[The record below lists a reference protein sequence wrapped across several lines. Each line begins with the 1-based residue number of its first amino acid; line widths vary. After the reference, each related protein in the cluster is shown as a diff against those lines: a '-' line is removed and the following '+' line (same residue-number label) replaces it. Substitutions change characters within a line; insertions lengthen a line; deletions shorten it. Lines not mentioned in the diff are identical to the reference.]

1 MSAGWVLLIGGIVL
15 GAGLAAVVSWMRR
28 RAAKGAQ
35 AEMEEAL
42 KGAFAQL
49 SLEALSKNT
58 DEFLKLAGEKFRGAM
73 ERSDQAIET
82 KKQLIDQTL
91 DEMRRELAGV
101 QGLVRAFEKDRE
113 NKFGE
118 LSESLKSA
126 AEQTAKLQQ
135 AADRLNNVL
144 SDTKQRGH
152 LGEKMTEDIL
162 RLVGF
167 VESVNFSRQEVQGE
181 GRPDYTFFL
190 PRDLKIN
197 MDVKFPLNSYKKFL
211 EAHSAVESDTYKKQ
225 FLTDTR
231 LRIKEVTSKNYIDPE
246 HGTVNYALLF
256 IPSEQAFAFIQEQD
270 PAAFEEALK
279 NRVICCSPLTLYAV
293 LVTIRQA
300 IDIFVIGQ
308 RTQSILEC
316 LGAFNKN
323 WDKFVASFDD
333 LGKRIDGVKKEYD
346 NLTTTRR
353 NVLERSLRKI
363 DDMREAEAPG
373 GASREASG
381 EAPGGASREAPGG
394 ASGEA
399 PGEAQAEAQA
409 GAQGLEEQGDA
420 D

>member
-1 MSAGWVLLIGGIVL
+1 MSTGWLLLIGGFVL
-15 GAGLAAVVSWMRR
+15 GAALAGVVAWVRR
-28 RAAKGAQ
+28 RGARRV
-35 AEMEEAL
+35 EEKAQETL
-42 KGAFAQL
+42 KGVFAQL
-49 SLEALSKNT
+49 SQEALSRNN
-58 DEFLKLAGEKFRGAM
+58 DAFLALAGEKLKATLAVGD
-73 ERSDQAIET
+73 EKIES
-82 KKQLIDQTL
+82 KKRLIDQTL
-91 DEMRRELAGV
+91 EEMRRELTGV
-101 QGLVRAFEKDRE
+101 QDLVRALEKDRE

-118 LSESLKSA
+118 LSESLKDA
-126 AEQTAKLQQ
+126 AQQTAKLQQ
-135 AADRLNNVL
+135 AADRLNSVL
-144 SDTKQRGH
+144 ADTKQRGY
-152 LGEKMTEDIL
+152 LGEKITEDIL

-167 VESVNFSRQEVQGE
+167 VENVNFAKQEVQGE

-197 MDVKFPLNSYKKFL
+197 MDVKFPLNSYKKYL
-211 EAHSAVESDTYKKQ
+211 EAQSSVERETYVKQ

-231 LRIKEVTSKNYIDPE
+231 LRVKEVTSRNYIDPE

-270 PAAFEEALK
+270 PGIFEDALK

-293 LVTIRQA
+293 LVTIRQS

-333 LGKRIDGVKKEYD
+333 LGKRIDAVKKEYD

-353 NVLERSLRKI
+353 NMLEKSLRKI
-363 DDMREAEAPG
+363 EDMRGAEFPAG
-373 GASREASG
+373 TEASG
-381 EAPGGASREAPGG
+381 GAPGLDTP
-394 ASGEA
+394 
-399 PGEAQAEAQA
+399 
-409 GAQGLEEQGDA
+409 GDA

>member
-1 MSAGWVLLIGGIVL
+1 MSAGWLLLIGGIVL
-15 GAGLAAVVSWMRR
+15 GAGLTAVVSWMRR
-28 RAAKGAQ
+28 RAAQGAQ
-35 AEMEEAL
+35 AKIEEAF

-58 DEFLKLAGEKFRGAM
+58 DEFLKLAGEKFRAAI
-73 ERSDQAIET
+73 ERNDQAVES

-91 DEMRRELAGV
+91 EEMRRELGGV
-101 QGLVRAFEKDRE
+101 QEMVRAFEKDRE

-135 AADRLNNVL
+135 AADRLNSVL

-152 LGEKMTEDIL
+152 LGEKITEDIL

-167 VESVNFSRQEVQGE
+167 VENVNYTKQETQGE
-181 GRPDYTFFL
+181 GRPDYTFLL

-197 MDVKFPLNSYKKFL
+197 MDVKFPLNNYKRFL
-211 EAHSAVESDTYKKQ
+211 ETRIDVERDAHRKQ
-225 FLTDTR
+225 FLVDTR
-231 LRIKEVTSKNYIDPE
+231 LRIKEVTSKNYIDPG

-270 PAAFEEALK
+270 PAIFEEALK

-293 LVTIRQA
+293 LVTIRQS

-333 LGKRIDGVKKEYD
+333 LGKRIDAVKKEYD

-363 DDMREAEAPG
+363 DDMREAQAQAEAPAG
-373 GASREASG
+373 TQTEAPAVASREAQVGASRET
-381 EAPGGASREAPGG
+381 
-394 ASGEA
+394 
-399 PGEAQAEAQA
+399 QV
-409 GAQGLEEQGDA
+409 GAQGLEDQSDA

>member
-1 MSAGWVLLIGGIVL
+1 MSAGWILLIGGIVL
-15 GAGLAAVVSWMRR
+15 GAGLTALLLWVRR
-28 RAAKGAQ
+28 RTARTEQ
-35 AEMEEAL
+35 ERVAETL

-49 SLEALSKNT
+49 SLEALSRNT
-58 DEFLKLAGEKFRGAM
+58 DEFLKLAGEKFRAAM
-73 ERSDQAIET
+73 EHSDQTIEG

-91 DEMRRELAGV
+91 DEMKGELARV
-101 QGLVRAFEKDRE
+101 QDLVRALEKDRE
-113 NKFGE
+113 HKFGE
-118 LSESLKSA
+118 LSASLKGA

-135 AADRLNNVL
+135 AADRLNSVL
-144 SDTKQRGH
+144 SDTKQRGY

-167 VESVNFSRQEVQGE
+167 VENVNFCKQEVQGE

-197 MDVKFPLNSYKKFL
+197 MDVKFPLNNYKKFL
-211 EAHSAVESDTYKKQ
+211 EAQSAVEREAHSRQ

-231 LRIKEVTSKNYIDPE
+231 LRVKEVTSRDYIDPE

-270 PAAFEEALK
+270 PGIFEEALK

-293 LVTIRQA
+293 LVTIRQS

-308 RTQSILEC
+308 RTQTILEC

-333 LGKRIDGVKKEYD
+333 LGKRIDAVKKEYD

-353 NVLERSLRKI
+353 NMLERSLRKI
-363 DDMREAEAPG
+363 EDMRGAEAP
-373 GASREASG
+373 
-381 EAPGGASREAPGG
+381 
-394 ASGEA
+394 
-399 PGEAQAEAQA
+399 AETT
-409 GAQGLEEQGDA
+409 GLEDEGDA

>member
-1 MSAGWVLLIGGIVL
+1 MNAGWLLLIGGIVL
-15 GAGLAAVVSWMRR
+15 GAALAGTVAWVRR
-28 RAAKGAQ
+28 RAARREEEKK
-35 AEMEEAL
+35 EEAL

-49 SLEALSKNT
+49 SQEALSRNN
-58 DEFLKLAGEKFRGAM
+58 DAFLALAGEKLKAALAVGD
-73 ERSDQAIET
+73 EKIEG
-82 KKQLIDQTL
+82 KKRLIDQTL
-91 DEMRRELAGV
+91 DEMKRELAGV
-101 QGLVRAFEKDRE
+101 QDLVRALEKDRE

-118 LSESLKSA
+118 LSESLKGA
-126 AEQTAKLQQ
+126 AAQTAKLQQ
-135 AADRLNNVL
+135 AADRLNSVL

-162 RLVGF
+162 QLVGF
-167 VESVNFSRQEVQGE
+167 VENVNFSKQVVQGE

-197 MDVKFPLNSYKKFL
+197 MDVKFPLSGYKKFL
-211 EAHSAVESDTYKKQ
+211 EAPSAVERETYHKQ

-231 LRIKEVTSKNYIDPE
+231 LRIKEVTSRDYIDPE

-270 PAAFEEALK
+270 PGIFEDALK

-293 LVTIRQA
+293 LVTIRQS

-323 WDKFVASFDD
+323 WEKFVVSFDD
-333 LGKRIDGVKKEYD
+333 LGKRIDAVKKEYD

-353 NVLERSLRKI
+353 NMLERSLRKI
-363 DDMREAEAPG
+363 ENMREAEVPARTP
-373 GASREASG
+373 G
-381 EAPGGASREAPGG
+381 EAQ
-394 ASGEA
+394 GEA
-399 PGEAQAEAQA
+399 PGEVQGVTPGEAQ
-409 GAQGLEEQGDA
+409 GVTPGLEDQGDA

>member
-1 MSAGWVLLIGGIVL
+1 MSASWLLLIGGIVL
-15 GAGLAAVVSWMRR
+15 GAGLTGIISWIRG
-28 RAAKGAQ
+28 RAAKREEEKSG
-35 AEMEEAL
+35 EAL
-42 KGAFAQL
+42 KGVFAQL
-49 SLEALSKNT
+49 SQEALSRNN
-58 DEFLKLAGEKFRGAM
+58 DAFLVLAGEKLKAALAVGDEKM
-73 ERSDQAIET
+73 EG
-82 KKQLIDQTL
+82 KKRLIDQTL

-101 QGLVRAFEKDRE
+101 QELVRTLEKDRE

-118 LSESLKSA
+118 LSESLKGA

-135 AADRLNNVL
+135 AADRLNSVL
-144 SDTKQRGH
+144 SDTKQRGY
-152 LGEKMTEDIL
+152 LGEKLTEDIL

-167 VESVNFSRQEVQGE
+167 VENVNFSKQEIQGE

-211 EAHSAVESDTYKKQ
+211 EAQSAVERDTYNKQ

-231 LRIKEVTSKNYIDPE
+231 LRIKEVTSRDYIDPE
-246 HGTVNYALLF
+246 RGTVNYALLF
-256 IPSEQAFAFIQEQD
+256 IPSEQAFGFIQEQD
-270 PAAFEEALK
+270 PAVFEEALK

-293 LVTIRQA
+293 LVTIRQS

-308 RTQSILEC
+308 RTQGILEC

-323 WDKFVASFDD
+323 WEKFTASFDD
-333 LGKRIDGVKKEYD
+333 LGRRIDAVKKEYD

-363 DDMREAEAPG
+363 EDMREA
-373 GASREASG
+373 
-381 EAPGGASREAPGG
+381 
-394 ASGEA
+394 
-399 PGEAQAEAQA
+399 
-409 GAQGLEEQGDA
+409 GAQGEARGETPGLKDQGDA